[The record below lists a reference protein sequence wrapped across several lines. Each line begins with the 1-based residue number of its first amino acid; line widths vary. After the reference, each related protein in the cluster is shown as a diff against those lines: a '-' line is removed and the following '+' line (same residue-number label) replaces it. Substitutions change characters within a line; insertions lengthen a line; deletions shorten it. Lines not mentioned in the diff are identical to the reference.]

1 MAMKNIPWIVAL
13 LFVFLGGI
21 GFGASA
27 MSRTETVTSYL
38 TRTETRVEILTHTQQ
53 IVVTISEMRTLT
65 IPITTTIYASETA
78 GGIIMSDSGTGDKDT
93 RPFTLS
99 EETDIKVVFTLRPRT
114 EDLGVVFLGWLLYD
128 AETME
133 WIRKGEINEA
143 GGMHEFYL
151 TSVPPGK
158 YFIRVLAANTDWKVS
173 VYLVGAETATTTTTT
188 EKPPTTATTTTTP
201 TTQACDPS
209 YPDVCIPPPPPDL
222 DCNDIPYR
230 NFRVLPPDPHHFD
243 TDGDGIGCET

>member
-1 MAMKNIPWIVAL
+1 
-13 LFVFLGGI
+13 
-21 GFGASA
+21 
-27 MSRTETVTSYL
+27 
-38 TRTETRVEILTHTQQ
+38 
-53 IVVTISEMRTLT
+53 
-65 IPITTTIYASETA
+65 
-78 GGIIMSDSGTGDKDT
+78 MSDSGTGDKDT
-93 RPFTLS
+93 RPFTLG
-99 EETDIKVVFTLRPRT
+99 EERDIKVVFTLRPRT

-158 YFIRVLAANTDWKVS
+158 YFIRVLAANTDWEVS

-188 EKPPTTATTTTTP
+188 EKPPTTATTTTTTATTP

-222 DCNDIPYR
+222 DCSDIPYR